1 MGPILLL
8 TLVQYTWTLVNTEQ
22 TNPSSRHN
30 EQTFANV
37 IIGLRFQVEN
47 IGFCNFGENK
57 LENKAIEV
65 L

>member
-1 MGPILLL
+1 
-8 TLVQYTWTLVNTEQ
+8 VNTEQ